1 MVKSLVSDETSVS
14 IQVIPNP
21 ARDEAV
27 LLHELPENTRAELVF
42 MDAVGR
48 PVQKIIVQGGV
59 ERTTFSVSSLAN
71 GYYRFMLIDEKGVIG
86 QGQLTIMR

>member
-1 MVKSLVSDETSVS
+1 MKSLVSDETSIS
-14 IQVIPNP
+14 IQMIPNP
-21 ARDEAV
+21 ARDEAI
-27 LLHELPENTRAELVF
+27 LLHEVPENSRAELVF

-48 PVQKIIVQGGV
+48 PVQKFAVQGGV
-59 ERTTFSVSSLAN
+59 GKTTFSVSSLAN